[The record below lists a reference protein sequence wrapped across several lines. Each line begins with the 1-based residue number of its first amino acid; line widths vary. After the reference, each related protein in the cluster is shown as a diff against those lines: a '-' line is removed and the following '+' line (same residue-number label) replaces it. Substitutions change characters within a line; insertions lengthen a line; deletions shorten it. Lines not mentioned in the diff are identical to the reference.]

1 MKLLTVT
8 VPCYNSADYMSKS
21 IESLLVGGD
30 RMEII
35 IIDDGSKD
43 DTGVIAD
50 SYAAKYPDIVKV
62 VHQPNGGHGE
72 GINQG
77 VANATGLYFRVCDS
91 DDWVDGDAL
100 LKLLDKI
107 EELEKTGGV
116 DLIITNYVYTHDDPK
131 LDNVMEYKHEF
142 RNGKATTWAQTR
154 AFGLSTYLMLHSC
167 TYRTDVIRKCGIVL
181 PKHVFY
187 EDNLFVYAPL
197 PYTEKLCY
205 MDLNL
210 YHYYIGREGQ
220 SVQSDVFARRYAQQI
235 LISKTIFMLYD
246 IGEQIALNKKRG
258 KFMYHELRMLLAI
271 ATAGAR
277 LNGSEQAEQDCID
290 MWKECI
296 EHDPKYGKKLRYRS
310 PIAFQAIPGEGGRR
324 FANCLYRITR
334 KLVKN

>member
-8 VPCYNSADYMSKS
+8 VPCYNSADYISKS

-91 DDWVDGDAL
+91 DDWVDGEAL

-116 DLIITNYVYTHDDPK
+116 DLIITNYPRRSEVGQRDG
-131 LDNVMEYKHEF
+131 V
-142 RNGKATTWAQTR
+142 QTR
-154 AFGLSTYLMLHSC
+154 VSQRQGYYVGANAC
-167 TYRTDVIRKCGIVL
+167 VR
-181 PKHVFY
+181 PKHVL
-187 EDNLFVYAPL
+187 DVAL
-197 PYTEKLCY
+197 
-205 MDLNL
+205 L
-210 YHYYIGREGQ
+210 YISH
-220 SVQSDVFARRYAQQI
+220 RRYQKMRNSVA
-235 LISKTIFMLYD
+235 
-246 IGEQIALNKKRG
+246 
-258 KFMYHELRMLLAI
+258 
-271 ATAGAR
+271 
-277 LNGSEQAEQDCID
+277 
-290 MWKECI
+290 
-296 EHDPKYGKKLRYRS
+296 
-310 PIAFQAIPGEGGRR
+310 
-324 FANCLYRITR
+324 
-334 KLVKN
+334 